1 MVIAIL
7 TAMMKKAILAT
18 DLSRASDLLL
28 DCHMQF
34 KALGIKEIILIHV
47 PTISFNFMEYSGYSM
62 QVHIEARMINMANK
76 LKEAGFKSTYVFREG
91 LPSQEIIDF
100 SNEHPGSLIII
111 GSKGQGFF
119 KRNLIGSTTLR
130 VIQQSRNPVLMIR
143 VKNLGE
149 NSAGEAMCGLE
160 SKDITR
166 HGLLLTDFSENAILA
181 MKYAGEHL
189 VNHLHNIAIMHVQ
202 DRVIM
207 RHHDP
212 KTIEKFNEIDSR
224 RMQEL
229 TIELRRKT
237 KAPVRCVLA
246 SGAVVPEIMREVKQH
261 DVSLI
266 VAGTHGKGYFTDMV
280 LGSTVFAI
288 IQLVESNCL
297 LIPREQPDEEAQD
310 VKQDHA

>member
-1 MVIAIL
+1 
-7 TAMMKKAILAT
+7 MMKKAILAT

-28 DCHMQF
+28 DCHMQY
-34 KALGIKEIILIHV
+34 KALGVEEIILFHV
-47 PTISFNFMEYSGYSM
+47 PTISFNYMEYSGYSM
-62 QVHIEARMINMANK
+62 RVHIEARMINMTNK
-76 LKEAGFKSTYVFREG
+76 LKESGFKASFVFREG

-100 SNEHPGSLIII
+100 ANEHPGSLIII

-130 VIQQSRNPVLMIR
+130 VIQQSRNPVLMVR

-149 NSAGEAMCGLE
+149 NPAGEVMCGLE
-160 SKDITR
+160 NKDITR
-166 HGLLLTDFSENAILA
+166 KGLFLTDFSENAILA

-189 VNHLHNIAIMHVQ
+189 VNRLQNITIMHVQ

-207 RHHDP
+207 KHHDP

-237 KAPVRCVLA
+237 PASVRCVLVG
-246 SGAVVPEIMREVKQH
+246 GAVVPEIMREVKQQ
-261 DVSLI
+261 DISLI

-288 IQLVESNCL
+288 IQLVETNCL
-297 LIPREQPDEEAQD
+297 LIPREQPSEEGLST
-310 VKQDHA
+310 KEDHA

>member
-1 MVIAIL
+1 
-7 TAMMKKAILAT
+7 MKKAILAT
-18 DLSRASDLLL
+18 DLSQASDLLL
-28 DCHMQF
+28 DCHQQY
-34 KALGIKEIILIHV
+34 KALGVEEIILFHV
-47 PTISFNFMEYSGYSM
+47 PTISFNYMEYSGYSM
-62 QVHIEARMINMANK
+62 RVHIEARMINITNK
-76 LKEAGFKSTYVFREG
+76 LKEAGFKSSYMFREG

-130 VIQQSRNPVLMIR
+130 VIQQSRNPVLMVR

-149 NSAGEAMCGLE
+149 NPAGEAMCGLE
-160 SKDITR
+160 SKDFTR
-166 HGLLLTDFSENAILA
+166 NGLLLTDFSENAVLA

-189 VNHLHNIAIMHVQ
+189 VDRLQNIAIMHVQ

-207 RHHDP
+207 RHHDQ
-212 KTIEKFNEIDSR
+212 KAIDKFNEIDSR

-237 KAPVRCVLA
+237 NAPVRCVLV
-246 SGAVVPEIMREVKQH
+246 GGGVVPEIMREVKQQ
-261 DVSLI
+261 DITLI
-266 VAGTHGKGYFTDMV
+266 VAGTHGKGYFNDMV

-288 IQLVESNCL
+288 IQLVETNCL
-297 LIPREQPDEEAQD
+297 LIPREQPAEEGIST
-310 VKQDHA
+310 KEDHA

>member
-1 MVIAIL
+1 
-7 TAMMKKAILAT
+7 MMKKAILAT

-28 DCHMQF
+28 DCHMQYR
-34 KALGIKEIILIHV
+34 ALGVEEIILFHV
-47 PTISFNFMEYSGYSM
+47 PTISFNYMEYSGYSM
-62 QVHIEARMINMANK
+62 RVHIEARMINVTNK
-76 LKEAGFKSTYVFREG
+76 LKEAGFKSSFVFREG

-143 VKNLGE
+143 IKNLGE
-149 NSAGEAMCGLE
+149 NPAGEAMCGLE
-160 SKDITR
+160 SKDFTR
-166 HGLLLTDFSENAILA
+166 NGLLLTDFSENAVLA

-189 VNHLHNIAIMHVQ
+189 VGRLQNIAIMHVQ

-212 KTIEKFNEIDSR
+212 KTIEKFNEIDSH

-237 KAPVRCVLA
+237 NAPVRCVLV
-246 SGAVVPEIMREVKQH
+246 GGGVVPEIMREVKQQG
-261 DVSLI
+261 VSLI
-266 VAGTHGKGYFTDMV
+266 VAGTHGKGYFNDMV

-288 IQLVESNCL
+288 IQLVETNCL
-297 LIPREQPDEEAQD
+297 LIPREQPAEEGIST
-310 VKQDHA
+310 KEDHA

>member
-1 MVIAIL
+1 
-7 TAMMKKAILAT
+7 MMKKAILAT

-28 DCHMQF
+28 DCKMQF
-34 KALGIKEIILIHV
+34 KALGVEEIILFHV
-47 PTISFNFMEYSGYSM
+47 PTISFNYMEYSGYSM
-62 QVHIEARMINMANK
+62 RVHIEARMINMSNK
-76 LKEAGFKSTYVFREG
+76 LSEAGFKCSFVFREG

-100 SNEHPGSLIII
+100 SNEHPGALIII

-149 NSAGEAMCGLE
+149 NPAGEAMCGLE
-160 SKDITR
+160 SREITR
-166 HGLLLTDFSENAILA
+166 NGLFLTDFSENAVLA
-181 MKYAGEHL
+181 MKYAEDHL
-189 VNHLHNIAIMHVQ
+189 VNRLGHITIMHVQ

-229 TIELRRKT
+229 TIQLRRKT
-237 KAPVRCVLA
+237 QATVRCVLVG
-246 SGAVVPEIMREVKQH
+246 GAVVPEIMREVKQQGIT
-261 DVSLI
+261 LI
-266 VAGTHGKGYFTDMV
+266 VAGTHGKGYFNDMV

-288 IQLVESNCL
+288 IQLVETNCL
-297 LIPREQPDEEAQD
+297 LIPREQPAEGDHPPAE
-310 VKQDHA
+310 DHA

>member
-1 MVIAIL
+1 
-7 TAMMKKAILAT
+7 MKKAILAT
-18 DLSRASDLLL
+18 DLSQASDLLL
-28 DCHMQF
+28 DCHQQY
-34 KALGIKEIILIHV
+34 KALGVEEIILFHV
-47 PTISFNFMEYSGYSM
+47 PTISFNYMEYSGYSM
-62 QVHIEARMINMANK
+62 RVHIEARMINITNK
-76 LKEAGFKSTYVFREG
+76 LKEAGFKSSYMFREG

-130 VIQQSRNPVLMIR
+130 VIQQSRNPVLMVR

-160 SKDITR
+160 SKDFTR
-166 HGLLLTDFSENAILA
+166 NGLLLTDFSENAVLA

-189 VNHLHNIAIMHVQ
+189 VDRLQNIAIMHVQ

-207 RHHDP
+207 RHHDQ
-212 KTIEKFNEIDSR
+212 KAIDKFNEIDSR

-237 KAPVRCVLA
+237 NAPVRCVLV
-246 SGAVVPEIMREVKQH
+246 GGGVVPEIMREVKQQ
-261 DVSLI
+261 DITLI
-266 VAGTHGKGYFTDMV
+266 VAGTHGKGYFNDMV

-288 IQLVESNCL
+288 IQLVETNCL
-297 LIPREQPDEEAQD
+297 LIPREQPAEEGIST
-310 VKQDHA
+310 KEDHA

>member
-1 MVIAIL
+1 
-7 TAMMKKAILAT
+7 MMKKAILAT

-28 DCHMQF
+28 DCHMQY
-34 KALGIKEIILIHV
+34 KALGVEEIILFHV
-47 PTISFNFMEYSGYSM
+47 PTISFNYMEYSGYSM
-62 QVHIEARMINMANK
+62 RVHIEARMINMTNK
-76 LKEAGFKSTYVFREG
+76 LNEAGFKASFVFREG

-100 SNEHPGSLIII
+100 SNEHPGALIII

-130 VIQQSRNPVLMIR
+130 VIQQSQNPVLMIR
-143 VKNLGE
+143 IKNLGE
-149 NSAGEAMCGLE
+149 NAAGEAMCGLE
-160 SKDITR
+160 SKEVAR
-166 HGLLLTDFSENAILA
+166 HALLLTDFSENAVLA
-181 MKYAGEHL
+181 IQFARDHL
-189 VNHLHNIAIMHVQ
+189 VNRLHNITIMHVQ

-207 RHHDP
+207 RHHDQ

-237 KAPVRCVLA
+237 QAPVRCVLV
-246 SGAVVPEIMREVKQH
+246 GGGVVPEIMREVKQQ

-266 VAGTHGKGYFTDMV
+266 VAGTHGRGYFSDMV

-297 LIPREQPDEEAQD
+297 LIPREQPDEEGTPA
-310 VKQDHA
+310 KEDHA